1 MQEIQIEL
9 NKEEINAIMSLLDIA
24 NRSEGLKVAE
34 AIIHFKKKIDSS
46 LEEEVSHSVVELWK
60 SSAPHNKALLNK
72 NATIGG
78 VSSGVGMDLENW
90 NGTTYNLRYFTLVV
104 WGEPIMEQ

>member
-24 NRSEGLKVAE
+24 NKSEGLKVAE

-46 LEEEVSHSVVELWK
+46 LQETEEET
-60 SSAPHNKALLNK
+60 N
-72 NATIGG
+72 
-78 VSSGVGMDLENW
+78 
-90 NGTTYNLRYFTLVV
+90 
-104 WGEPIMEQ
+104 

>member
-46 LEEEVSHSVVELWK
+46 LEEESTEET
-60 SSAPHNKALLNK
+60 N
-72 NATIGG
+72 
-78 VSSGVGMDLENW
+78 
-90 NGTTYNLRYFTLVV
+90 
-104 WGEPIMEQ
+104 